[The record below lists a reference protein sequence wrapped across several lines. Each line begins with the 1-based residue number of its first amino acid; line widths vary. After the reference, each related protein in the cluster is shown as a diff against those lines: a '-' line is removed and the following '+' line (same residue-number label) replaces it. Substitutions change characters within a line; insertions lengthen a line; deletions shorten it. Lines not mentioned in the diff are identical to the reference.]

1 MLNKLDNKLI
11 LDRQF
16 ALELLDCLDVNDPD
30 HGQVAKKLHEIMS
43 VQDNTGCVAT
53 VAKPTREMAYAG
65 RNARLNTRIP
75 PIMDSSVGDTI
86 SFRTM
91 LNASPPLL
99 GGGE

>member
-30 HGQVAKKLHEIMS
+30 HGQVAQKLHEIMS
-43 VQDNTGCVAT
+43 AQDLTGWAAVL
-53 VAKPTREMAYAG
+53 VVPTRKMMAKFVRG
-65 RNARLNTRIP
+65 NDPLQTDNVVRRH
-75 PIMDSSVGDTI
+75 
-86 SFRTM
+86 RTM
-91 LNASPPLL
+91 LNASPPLP